1 MTLMVTGLVI
11 FFGVHV
17 LPWLPALRERLVA
30 RVGAGPYRGLFSLVA
45 GIGLVLLIVGYGMAP
60 KASVLWAAPAW
71 GPTAALVAVPA
82 ALILIAA
89 AYLGTHIKRLTRH
102 PFNIGIALWSAAHLL
117 NNGDLPSLLLFG
129 GFGVYALADIFV
141 ASRREPESTPARPA
155 QRRDLVAIL
164 AGLVL
169 AGVVAHFHAT
179 LFGVPIPL

>member
-1 MTLMVTGLVI
+1 MTLMLTGLVI
-11 FFGVHV
+11 FFGIHV

-30 RVGAGPYRGLFSLVA
+30 RFGAGPYRGLFSVVA
-45 GIGLVLLIVGYGMAP
+45 GIGLVLLVVGYGAAP
-60 KASVLWAAPAW
+60 KAPVLWTSPAW

-82 ALILIAA
+82 ALILIAS
-89 AYLGTHIKRLTRH
+89 AYLGTHLKRLLKH
-102 PFNIGIALWSAAHLL
+102 PFNIGIALWAGVHLL

-129 GFGVYALADIFV
+129 GFGVYALADIV
-141 ASRREPESTPARPA
+141 AASRRGRETSPARPA

-164 AGLVL
+164 AGLIL